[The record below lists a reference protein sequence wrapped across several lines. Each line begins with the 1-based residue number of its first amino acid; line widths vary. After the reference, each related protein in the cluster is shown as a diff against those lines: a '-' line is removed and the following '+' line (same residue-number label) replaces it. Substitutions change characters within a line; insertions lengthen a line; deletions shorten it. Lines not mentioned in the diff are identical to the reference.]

1 MYILGLFQKLRM
13 KFKNKTAIICNS
25 LNPDL
30 KKYFISKVD
39 GLSNYYRFYGNFKL
53 RSETKCGISNFSP
66 YPRLSAWL
74 LVDTIYSIF
83 FSFFLKVTRIKVV
96 IFDTAHISNLPLAI
110 LLKLL
115 RVKLIFTIHDW
126 IPHDGSQFKVVELYN
141 KVVKQYLADEII
153 VFSSVDS
160 SNKVHQLTLSGFDR
174 SKVTPK
180 KGDYYLFF
188 GRIEPYKGLSN
199 IIELSKA
206 LLDNNR
212 DEKII
217 VAGKGD
223 DPSLEALK
231 ACKNVKV
238 INRFIADEELDDL
251 ISNAISILLPYDSA
265 SQSGVTILAYSFS
278 KPVVAYNVGALADYI
293 VDGYSGYIV
302 EPKNVTFFY
311 EAMLKSNDNYEILSA
326 NVYEKFTQYD
336 KASLINQYA
345 KLSKKL

>member
-1 MYILGLFQKLRM
+1 MFERNIVF
-13 KFKNKTAIICNS
+13 ICNS

-30 KKYFISKVD
+30 VTYFKMKSVA
-39 GLSNYYRFYGNFKL
+39 LSNFYRFYRNYKIKGDCL
-53 RSETKCGISNFSP
+53 DGYSSFSP
-66 YPRLSAWL
+66 TPRLSAWL
-74 LVDTIYSIF
+74 FVDVFYSLI
-83 FSFFLKVTRIKVV
+83 LALYLRITGINTVV
-96 IFDTAHISNLPLAI
+96 FDTAHISNLPLSVF
-110 LLKLL
+110 LKLI
-115 RVKLIFTIHDW
+115 RVKLVFTIHDW
-126 IPHDGSQFKVVELYN
+126 EPHEGAQSKAVELYN
-141 KVVKQYLADEII
+141 KVVKQYLADEFI
-153 VFSSVDS
+153 VFSSVN
-160 SNKVHQLTLSGFDR
+160 SNKKVHQLTLSGFER

-238 INRFIADEELDDL
+238 FNRFIADEELDDL

-265 SQSGVTILAYSFS
+265 TQSGVIILAYSFS

-293 VDGYSGYIV
+293 DDGYSGYII

-326 NVYEKFTQYD
+326 NVYEKFTKYD
-336 KASLINQYA
+336 KAALINQYA